1 MRRLLL
7 FRHAKAA
14 VAAGHDDHERALME
28 RGRRDAARVAAFIAA
43 SGLTPELVVHS
54 GARRAQ
60 ETAEI
65 ARAAWPRLVE
75 ARVEPR
81 LYEASR
87 PTVEAIVRA
96 LPDSCA
102 SVMVVGH
109 NPSLADVANHL
120 VGHGADFDLL
130 RISAKFPT
138 ASLAALEFDVAHWRD
153 VSQVRPSSPA
163 SPRPTTRRW
172 RRCEGRTRPHPAL
185 RAAFSG
191 KRGRV
196 PSRSGYWITSQFESS
211 WSAARSVLGVKPRP
225 LRGCRFLAALTL
237 RASAF
242 MVFAAGSRP
251 CGPASAKTMALP
263 HRSAM
268 RAAPEQPRSGLTATG
283 RCGRRREMCVCS
295 PLAGEGWGEGN
306 VSQAV
311 REVTHRRVAVKR
323 LTPLL
328 RRAAA
333 ASR

>member
-54 GARRAQ
+54 GARRAK

-65 ARAAWPRLVE
+65 ARAVWPRLIE

-96 LPDSCA
+96 LPDGSA

-153 VSQVRPSSPA
+153 VQP
-163 SPRPTTRRW
+163 
-172 RRCEGRTRPHPAL
+172 G
-185 RAAFSG
+185 
-191 KRGRV
+191 
-196 PSRSGYWITSQFESS
+196 
-211 WSAARSVLGVKPRP
+211 
-225 LRGCRFLAALTL
+225 
-237 RASAF
+237 
-242 MVFAAGSRP
+242 
-251 CGPASAKTMALP
+251 SAKLACF
-263 HRSAM
+263 
-268 RAAPEQPRSGLTATG
+268 ATPDDPKL
-283 RCGRRREMCVCS
+283 EKV
-295 PLAGEGWGEGN
+295 
-306 VSQAV
+306 
-311 REVTHRRVAVKR
+311 
-323 LTPLL
+323 
-328 RRAAA
+328 
-333 ASR
+333 